1 MGVTFADSLLH
12 LVRAG
17 ARIDSGR
24 DPRASAIARRLDA
37 EPLPD
42 GPEAAEPLPEQL
54 AALAGEASDF
64 DAGDE
69 SFLEPG
75 FADIEAAV
83 ALVEAGLATRVVLT
97 GFRSW
102 PGLLWK
108 AYQAVESTDILILP
122 TVVHPGGRVDI
133 VIERETT
140 TDG

>member
-1 MGVTFADSLLH
+1 VGVTFADSVLH

-17 ARIDSGR
+17 ARIDSRR
-24 DPRASAIARRLDA
+24 DPRASAMARRA
-37 EPLPD
+37 GGEPLPN
-42 GPEAAEPLPEQL
+42 GPDAAAPLREQL
-54 AALAGEASDF
+54 AALAGEASDLE
-64 DAGDE
+64 AASE

-83 ALVEAGLATRVVLT
+83 ALVDAGLATRVVLT

-133 VIERETT
+133 VIERETVP
-140 TDG
+140 DG

>member
-24 DPRASAIARRLDA
+24 DPKASAIAPRLDV
-37 EPLPD
+37 EPLPN
-42 GPEAAEPLPEQL
+42 GPAAAAPLCEQL
-54 AALAGEASDF
+54 AALAGEASGLE
-64 DAGDE
+64 AGDE

-75 FADIEAAV
+75 FADIEAAI
-83 ALVEAGLATRVVLT
+83 ALVDAGLATRVVLT

-108 AYQAVESTDILILP
+108 AYQTVESTDILILP

-133 VIERETT
+133 VIERETA